1 MLGSTMIVLI
11 GGPSGSGKTTVG
23 TLLAG
28 QLNWLFADADS
39 FHPAANIAKMRA
51 GIALTDA
58 DRWPWL
64 QSIARWMDQQIAA
77 GQSAVLPCSLL
88 KNSYRCLLLEGRPS
102 ARVAFLI
109 ASRELL
115 QDRLTA
121 RHGHFFSAK
130 LLDSQLADT
139 EPPEP
144 GPRVRLLTAGPPAAQ
159 LAAEIIAAFGLVA
172 SAASAPERRAG
183 E

>member
-1 MLGSTMIVLI
+1 MLVSTMIVLI
-11 GGPSGSGKTTVG
+11 GGVSGSGKTTVG
-23 TLLAG
+23 TLLAR

-64 QSIARWMDQQIAA
+64 QSVAHWMDQQIAA
-77 GQSAVLPCSLL
+77 GQPAVLPCSLL
-88 KNSYRCLLLEGRPS
+88 KRSYRSLLLTGRP
-102 ARVAFLI
+102 ATRLAFLI

-115 QDRLTA
+115 QDRLRA

-130 LLDSQLADT
+130 LLDSQLTDL

-144 GPRVRLLTAGPPAAQ
+144 GPGTRLLAAGLPAGQ
-159 LAAEIIAAFGLVA
+159 LAAEIIAAFGLPA
-172 SAASAPERRAG
+172 SAAAPERRTG